1 MIGYLIGGWL
11 SWMNRLDKLFLNSFK
26 YALEGIKYA
35 FTYEQNIIV
44 HTIVATLVI
53 ILGLILKINEYEW
66 LICFILFG
74 LVIATELIN
83 TSVEAIVDLICPKKD
98 PLAKI
103 AKDTASGAVLVFAI
117 TASIAGIIIFLP
129 KIIELLK

>member
-1 MIGYLIGGWL
+1 MD
-11 SWMNRLDKLFLNSFK
+11 SVSRDKLKEKSFKRLFKSFK
-26 YALEGIKYA
+26 YAIEGIIYA
-35 FTYEQNIIV
+35 FKYEQNIIV
-44 HTIVATLVI
+44 HTLVMILVI
-53 ILGLILKINEYEW
+53 LLGIIVKLSIFEW
-66 LICFILFG
+66 LICLILFG
-74 LVIATELIN
+74 LVIATEMIN
-83 TSVEAIVDLICPKKD
+83 TAIEATVDLACDKKH

>member
-1 MIGYLIGGWL
+1 MD
-11 SWMNRLDKLFLNSFK
+11 SVSRDKLKEKSFKRLFKSFK
-26 YALEGIKYA
+26 YAIEGIIYA
-35 FTYEQNIIV
+35 FKYEQNIIV
-44 HTIVATLVI
+44 HTLVMILVI
-53 ILGLILKINEYEW
+53 LLGIVVKLSIFEW
-66 LICFILFG
+66 LICLILFG
-74 LVIATELIN
+74 LVIATEMIN
-83 TSVEAIVDLICPKKD
+83 TAIEATVDLACDKKD

>member
-1 MIGYLIGGWL
+1 MD
-11 SWMNRLDKLFLNSFK
+11 SVSRDKLKEKSFKRLLKSFK
-26 YALEGIKYA
+26 YAIEGIIYA
-35 FTYEQNIIV
+35 FKYEQNIIV
-44 HTIVATLVI
+44 HTLVMILVI
-53 ILGLILKINEYEW
+53 LLGIIVKLSIFEW
-66 LICFILFG
+66 LICLILFG
-74 LVIATELIN
+74 LVIATEMIN
-83 TSVEAIVDLICPKKD
+83 TAIEATVDLACDKKD

>member
-1 MIGYLIGGWL
+1 MD
-11 SWMNRLDKLFLNSFK
+11 SVSRDKLKEKSFKRLFKSFK
-26 YALEGIKYA
+26 YAIEGIIYA
-35 FTYEQNIIV
+35 FKYEQNIIV
-44 HTIVATLVI
+44 HTLAMILVI
-53 ILGLILKINEYEW
+53 LLGIIVKLSIFEW
-66 LICFILFG
+66 LICLILFG
-74 LVIATELIN
+74 LVIATEMIN
-83 TSVEAIVDLICPKKD
+83 TAIEATVDLACDKKD